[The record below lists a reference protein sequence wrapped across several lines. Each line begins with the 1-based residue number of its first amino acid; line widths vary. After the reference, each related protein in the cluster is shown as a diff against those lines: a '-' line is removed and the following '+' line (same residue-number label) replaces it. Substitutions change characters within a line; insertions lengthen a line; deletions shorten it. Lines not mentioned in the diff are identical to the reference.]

1 MVAAS
6 RQKTPDKQE
15 VCRKVTALL
24 KKAYSAS
31 VPKREL
37 PVLETLM
44 YAICLENTPMAQ
56 ADSVYARLLN
66 AFHDLNEVRVS
77 SITELLPVFVDVDEA
92 EWRALRV
99 KSSLQ
104 FIFETNYAF
113 DFESLKRKTADL
125 AVKQLAKIPSL
136 SAFVRS
142 YVLQHCLGSH
152 VLPID
157 NRMHAALVWLGL
169 ADPGSTAEQASESLR
184 SAVRKAD
191 ALQFCHLLHCVATD
205 SKRMR
210 AFAGALT
217 KPPDPSE
224 DAVGRL
230 DLLLRRGDVGAAS
243 RSRPAKPAAAAKP
256 PAKGSSARPAAPK
269 ASGKNGSSGG
279 RGTPGRVGTK
289 KRH

>member
-6 RQKTPDKQE
+6 RHKTPDKQE
-15 VCRKVTALL
+15 VCRKVTTLL
-24 KKAYSAS
+24 KKVYAGT

-37 PVLETLM
+37 PVLETLL

-56 ADSVYARLLN
+56 ADSVYAKLLN

-77 SITELLPVFVDVDEA
+77 SITELLPVFSDVDEA

-99 KSSLQ
+99 KSTLQ

-125 AVKQLAKIPSL
+125 AVKQLAKISAL
-136 SAFVRS
+136 SYFVRS

-157 NRMHAALVWLGL
+157 NRMHAALVFLGL
-169 ADPGSTAEQASESLR
+169 AEAGATTEHVAEALR
-184 SAVRKAD
+184 SSVRKAD
-191 ALQFCHLLHCVATD
+191 APQFCHLLHCVATD

-210 AFAGALT
+210 AFASAMT

-224 DAVGRL
+224 DAVSRL
-230 DLLLRRGDVGAAS
+230 DLLLRRGDVGGGAKA
-243 RSRPAKPAAAAKP
+243 RPAKPAVSKAATKGSGAKAAAS
-256 PAKGSSARPAAPK
+256 KGA
-269 ASGKNGSSGG
+269 GKNGAAS
-279 RGTPGRVGTK
+279 RTPGRVGTK